1 METKVNYVVVGVF
14 SLALSAAFIAGILW
28 LSASKG
34 YDKPSD
40 IYYADMYESV
50 SGLNLSAPV
59 KYRGVEVGQVR
70 KISLDKTN
78 PEKVRLE
85 LAIEH
90 GVPIK
95 QDTIA
100 TLKAQGL
107 TGIAFVELSGGSAAS
122 PLLLAQANEAHP
134 VIRGGTSLMGRL
146 DASMS
151 GLIGSLSKTA
161 DNANELLDDDN
172 RKALKRIL
180 IDLSVIT
187 GTLAEHRGELDKV
200 ITNTASFSEQLPQ
213 LMERI
218 NKATAN
224 IEKMTQE
231 TSRASSSA
239 RKTLDEVANEGLP
252 QAERL
257 MGDMHELVSALQR
270 VTAQIEQ
277 NPGVLLRGAENKRKG
292 PGE

>member
-1 METKVNYVVVGVF
+1 METKVNYVVVGAF
-14 SLALSAAFIAGILW
+14 ALLLTAAFVAGILW
-28 LSASKG
+28 LSAGKG
-34 YDKPSD
+34 YNRPSD
-40 IYYADMYESV
+40 TYYADMHESV

-90 GVPIK
+90 GIPIK

-100 TLKAQGL
+100 TLKSQGL

-122 PLLLAQANEAHP
+122 PLLEALPGADYP
-134 VIRGGTSLMGRL
+134 VIKTGTSLLGRL

-151 GLIGSLSKTA
+151 GLLGSLSQTA
-161 DNANELLDDDN
+161 DSANDLLDAEN

-180 IDLSVIT
+180 ADLALVSS
-187 GTLAEHRGELDKV
+187 TLAAHRGELDK
-200 ITNTASFSEQLPQ
+200 TLANTASVSEQLPQ

-239 RKTLDEVANEGLP
+239 RKTLDEVASEGLP

-257 MGDMHELVSALQR
+257 MGDMRELISALQR

-277 NPGVLLRGAENKRKG
+277 NPGVLLRGAENKRRG

>member
-14 SLALSAAFIAGILW
+14 ALALSAAFIAGILW

-100 TLKAQGL
+100 TLKSQGL
-107 TGIAFVELSGGSAAS
+107 TGIAFVELSGGTAAS
-122 PLLLAQANEAHP
+122 PLLLAQANEAYP

-161 DNANELLDDDN
+161 DSANELLDDDN

-180 IDLSVIT
+180 ADLSIIT
-187 GTLAEHRGELDKV
+187 GTLAAHRGELDKV

-239 RKTLDEVANEGLP
+239 RKTLDEFANEGLP

-257 MGDMHELVSALQR
+257 MGDMRELVSALQR
-270 VTAQIEQ
+270 VTAQVEQ

>member
-1 METKVNYVVVGVF
+1 METKVNYVVVGAF
-14 SLALSAAFIAGILW
+14 ALLLTAAFVAGILW
-28 LSASKG
+28 LSAGKG

-40 IYYADMYESV
+40 IYYADMHESV

-85 LAIEH
+85 LAIER
-90 GVPIK
+90 GIPIK

-100 TLKAQGL
+100 TLKSQGL
-107 TGIAFVELSGGSAAS
+107 TGIAFVELSGGTVAA
-122 PLLLAQANEAHP
+122 PLLVAQQNEEYP
-134 VIRGGTSLMGRL
+134 VIKTGTSLLGRI

-151 GLIGSLSKTA
+151 GLLGSLSKTA
-161 DNANELLDDDN
+161 DSANELLDDDN

-180 IDLSVIT
+180 ADLSAVS
-187 GTLAEHRGELDKV
+187 GTLAARRSELDKTL
-200 ITNTASFSEQLPQ
+200 TNTASLSEQLPQ

-231 TSRASSSA
+231 TARASSSA

-252 QAERL
+252 QAERT
-257 MGDMHELVSALQR
+257 MADMRELIGALQR

-277 NPGVLLRGAENKRKG
+277 NPGVLLRGAENKRRG

>member
-14 SLALSAAFIAGILW
+14 ALLLSAAFIAGILW

-34 YDKPSD
+34 YDKSSD

-100 TLKAQGL
+100 TLKSQGL
-107 TGIAFVELSGGSAAS
+107 TGIAFVELSGGTAAS
-122 PLLLAQANEAHP
+122 PLLLVQANENYP
-134 VIRGGTSLMGRL
+134 VIRAGTSLMGRL

-151 GLIGSLSKTA
+151 GLLGSLSKTA
-161 DNANELLDDDN
+161 DSANDILDDDN
-172 RKALKRIL
+172 RKTMKRIL
-180 IDLSVIT
+180 ADLATIT
-187 GTLAEHRGELDKV
+187 STLAAHRGEMDK
-200 ITNTASFSEQLPQ
+200 IIINSANMSEQMPPL
-213 LMERI
+213 LERI

-231 TSRASSSA
+231 ASRASSSV
-239 RKTLDEVANEGLP
+239 RKTLDGVANEGLP
-252 QAERL
+252 EAER
-257 MGDMHELVSALQR
+257 MMVDMRELIGALQR
-270 VTAQIEQ
+270 VTTQIEQ
-277 NPGVLLRGAENKRKG
+277 NPSVLLRGSDSKRRG

>member
-14 SLALSAAFIAGILW
+14 ALLLSAAFIAGILW

-34 YDKPSD
+34 YDKSSD

-50 SGLNLSAPV
+50 SGLNSSAPV

-100 TLKAQGL
+100 TLKSQGL
-107 TGIAFVELSGGSAAS
+107 TGIAFVELSGGTAAS
-122 PLLLAQANEAHP
+122 PLLLVQANENYP
-134 VIRGGTSLMGRL
+134 VIKAGTSLMGRL

-151 GLIGSLSKTA
+151 GLLGSLSKTA
-161 DNANELLDDDN
+161 DSANDILDDDN
-172 RKALKRIL
+172 RKAIKRIL
-180 IDLSVIT
+180 ADLATIT
-187 GTLAEHRGELDKV
+187 GTLAAHRGEMDK
-200 ITNTASFSEQLPQ
+200 IIINSASMSEQMPPL
-213 LMERI
+213 LERI

-231 TSRASSSA
+231 ASRASSSV
-239 RKTLDEVANEGLP
+239 RKTLDGVANEGLP
-252 QAERL
+252 EAER
-257 MGDMHELVSALQR
+257 MMVDMRELIGALQR
-270 VTAQIEQ
+270 VTTQIEQ
-277 NPGVLLRGAENKRKG
+277 NPSVLLRGSESKRRG